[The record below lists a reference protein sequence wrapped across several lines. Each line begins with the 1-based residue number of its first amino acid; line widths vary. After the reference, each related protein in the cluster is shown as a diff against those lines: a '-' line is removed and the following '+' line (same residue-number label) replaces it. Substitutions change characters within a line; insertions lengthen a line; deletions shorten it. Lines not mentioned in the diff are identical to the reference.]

1 MEMEKDFKEWS
12 SLKEKLD
19 KTAKQILFKEREVWW
34 CSLGIN
40 VGHEEN
46 GKNKYFTRPVLILR
60 KFNRQIFLAV
70 PLTSKLKDN
79 KFYFKITFKEKEQSA
94 MLSQIRVLEGKRLR
108 NKMGEITEGQ
118 FDAVRKSV
126 SEIVI
131 FGG

>member
-1 MEMEKDFKEWS
+1 MEKDFKEWS